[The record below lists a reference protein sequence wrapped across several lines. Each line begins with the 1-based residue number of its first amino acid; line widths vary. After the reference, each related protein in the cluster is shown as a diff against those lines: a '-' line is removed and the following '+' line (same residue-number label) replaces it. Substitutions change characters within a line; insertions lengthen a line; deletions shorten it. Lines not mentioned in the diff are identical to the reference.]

1 MIADEQWMTK
11 VKEGRASGIT
21 GTDQQS
27 IAGLRNRK
35 LRDLGPG
42 RPRQGEGLRRRARHE
57 MAEVAAPLT
66 AVKLAKLG
74 VRVRILTK
82 WPMIG
87 WETTVEVYL
96 HWILTYLYEA
106 DFEHDASERS

>member
-1 MIADEQWMTK
+1 MTWDQVALDK
-11 VKEGRASGIT
+11 VKVSG
-21 GTDQQS
+21 D
-27 IAGLRNRK
+27 ALVV
-35 LRDLGPG
+35 
-42 RPRQGEGLRRRARHE
+42 HE

-87 WETTVEVYL
+87 WETTVAVYL

>member
-1 MIADEQWMTK
+1 VTWDQVALDK
-11 VKEGRASGIT
+11 VKVSG
-21 GTDQQS
+21 D
-27 IAGLRNRK
+27 ALVV
-35 LRDLGPG
+35 
-42 RPRQGEGLRRRARHE
+42 HE
-57 MAEVAAPLT
+57 MAEVVAPLT

-96 HWILTYLYEA
+96 HWILTYLMKPTSSMTLVNVPKILR
-106 DFEHDASERS
+106 FEY

>member
-1 MIADEQWMTK
+1 
-11 VKEGRASGIT
+11 
-21 GTDQQS
+21 
-27 IAGLRNRK
+27 
-35 LRDLGPG
+35 
-42 RPRQGEGLRRRARHE
+42 

-106 DFEHDASERS
+106 DFESL

>member
-1 MIADEQWMTK
+1 
-11 VKEGRASGIT
+11 
-21 GTDQQS
+21 
-27 IAGLRNRK
+27 
-35 LRDLGPG
+35 
-42 RPRQGEGLRRRARHE
+42 

>member
-1 MIADEQWMTK
+1 MTWDQVALDK
-11 VKEGRASGIT
+11 VKVSG
-21 GTDQQS
+21 D
-27 IAGLRNRK
+27 ALVV
-35 LRDLGPG
+35 
-42 RPRQGEGLRRRARHE
+42 HE

-106 DFEHDASERS
+106 DFEFFMKPTSSMTLVNVPKILRFEY

>member
-1 MIADEQWMTK
+1 MTWDQVALDK
-11 VKEGRASGIT
+11 VKVSG
-21 GTDQQS
+21 D
-27 IAGLRNRK
+27 ALVV
-35 LRDLGPG
+35 
-42 RPRQGEGLRRRARHE
+42 HE
-57 MAEVAAPLT
+57 MAEVVAPLT

>member
-1 MIADEQWMTK
+1 MTWDQVALDK
-11 VKEGRASGIT
+11 VKVSG
-21 GTDQQS
+21 D
-27 IAGLRNRK
+27 ALVV
-35 LRDLGPG
+35 
-42 RPRQGEGLRRRARHE
+42 HE

-96 HWILTYLYEA
+96 HWILTYLMKRLVMKPTSSMTLVNVPKILH
-106 DFEHDASERS
+106 FEY